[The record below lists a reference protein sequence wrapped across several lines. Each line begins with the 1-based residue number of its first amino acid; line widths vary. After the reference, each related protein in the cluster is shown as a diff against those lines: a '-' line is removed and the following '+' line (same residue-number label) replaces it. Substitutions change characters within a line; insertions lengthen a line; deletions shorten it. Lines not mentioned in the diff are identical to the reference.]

1 MIGLYLAASGAAAT
15 LGALSSVADSIANL
29 GTPGF
34 KRILNQT
41 EAVTGNGSPYQFAV
55 ADQVPT
61 IDMSQGALQSTNNAM
76 DVAISGTGFITV
88 QGPNGTAYTRN
99 GTLAISPD
107 GTLTAAG
114 YPVLTPAGG
123 TISIKTPGTL
133 VIGSD
138 GTVSVNGQPAGRI
151 AMAEPQGIKMV
162 ALGASLYQGA
172 NGAELA
178 PAINSQMHQGFL
190 ESASGSE
197 MGGMTSMLTMMRNYE
212 SSMKVV
218 QNMDTSEGQVIQAFT
233 LQA

>member
-55 ADQVPT
+55 ADQAPT

-138 GTVSVNGQPAGRI
+138 GTVSVNGQPAGQI
-151 AMAEPQGIKMV
+151 AMAEPHGHQDGR
-162 ALGASLYQGA
+162 ARRESLSGR
-172 NGAELA
+172 ERR
-178 PAINSQMHQGFL
+178 GFATRNQQ
-190 ESASGSE
+190 SDASGISGE
-197 MGGMTSMLTMMRNYE
+197 RERLRDGWDHLDAHHDAQLR
-212 SSMKVV
+212 VF
-218 QNMDTSEGQVIQAFT
+218 DEGRAEYRHQ
-233 LQA
+233 